1 MKWNPCSKTFELQ
14 NQKVYEQVE
23 KNNVSFMCA
32 HDREGNRIH
41 YTFLSILQERN
52 NIFFSHR
59 AKGDT

>member
-32 HDREGNRIH
+32 HDREGQSYPLHISLHPSR
-41 YTFLSILQERN
+41 E
-52 NIFFSHR
+52 
-59 AKGDT
+59 K